1 MFEAILV
8 FTKDGRNQP
17 LNIIPFLCKAQD
29 CEIVCTYVA
38 GGCGGEKEMNHL
50 GKRFNF

>member
-29 CEIVCTYVA
+29 CEISVYLC
-38 GGCGGEKEMNHL
+38 CWWLWRGERNESF
-50 GKRFNF
+50 RQEI